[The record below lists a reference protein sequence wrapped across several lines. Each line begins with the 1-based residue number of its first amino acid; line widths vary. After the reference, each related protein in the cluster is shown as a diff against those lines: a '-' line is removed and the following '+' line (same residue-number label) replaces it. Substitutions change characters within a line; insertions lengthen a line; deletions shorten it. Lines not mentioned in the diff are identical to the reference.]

1 MKKTKKVLI
10 TGGYGLL
17 GTSLVNFFL
26 KKKFKVVIL
35 DLKKPLFRKK
45 FFIKSNN
52 LVIEKGNLT
61 NFSSLKKIFNKHKF
75 DGIFHLG
82 AQTQVLDA
90 FKKPY
95 DTYQTNLIGTLNI
108 LELLRK
114 EEINIPLLYSSSDKA
129 YGELK
134 RDYYY
139 ETDNL
144 NGVYP
149 YDASKSVSDIIC
161 QSYSKTYNSKIGIV
175 RSANIYGECDFNFN
189 RIVPETIISILK
201 NKTLKIRTS
210 GKQKRD
216 YVYVSDIC
224 RAYHKIFI
232 KLQKSKNN
240 LIIYNT
246 ASKDNL
252 SALQLIKK
260 IYKIMNVKENYI
272 IKNVSKAE
280 IKNQRL
286 NFNKI
291 KKEIKWKPLISLEQG
306 LKKTINW
313 YKVNKSLF

>member
-1 MKKTKKVLI
+1 MSKINKVFI

-17 GTSLVNFFL
+17 GTALVNFFL
-26 KKKFKVVIL
+26 IKKIKVVIL
-35 DLKKPLFRKK
+35 DFKKPNYRKN
-45 FFIKSNN
+45 FFFTNKN
-52 LVIEKGNLT
+52 LIIEKGDLI
-61 NFSSLKKIFNKHKF
+61 NFKTIQKIFARHKF

-95 DTYQTNLIGTLNI
+95 NTYQTNLIGTLNI
-108 LELLRK
+108 LEIIRK
-114 EEINIPLLYSSSDKA
+114 NKINTPFLYSSSDKA

-134 RDYYY
+134 NKYYF

-144 NGVYP
+144 SGVYP

-161 QSYSKTYNSKIGIV
+161 QSYSKTYNSKIGII
-175 RSANIYGECDFNFN
+175 RSANIYGECDFNLN

-201 NKTLKIRTS
+201 NKRLIIRST

-216 YVYVSDIC
+216 YIYVEDIC
-224 RAYHKIFI
+224 KAYYKIFQ
-232 KLQKSKNN
+232 KLKISKNN
-240 LIIYNT
+240 LLIYNT

-252 SALQLIKK
+252 SALQLVKK
-260 IYKIMNVKENYI
+260 IFKIMNVKENFI
-272 IKNVSKAE
+272 IKNISKAE

-291 KKEIKWKPLISLEQG
+291 KREIKWKPTVSLDVG

-313 YKVNKSLF
+313 YKENIDLF

>member
-26 KKKFKVVIL
+26 KKKIKVVVF
-35 DLKKPLFRKK
+35 DLKKPLFRKN
-45 FFIKSNN
+45 FFIKSKN
-52 LVIEKGNLT
+52 LILEKGNLI
-61 NFSSLKKIFNKHKF
+61 NFNSINKIFTEHKF
-75 DGIFHLG
+75 EGIFHLG

-90 FKKPY
+90 FKEPY

-108 LELLRK
+108 LEVLRK
-114 EEINIPLLYSSSDKA
+114 KKINVPLLYSSSDKA

-134 RDYYY
+134 RKYYH
-139 ETDNL
+139 ETDSL

-175 RSANIYGECDFNFN
+175 RSANIYGECDFNLN
-189 RIVPETIISILK
+189 RIIPETIISILK
-201 NKTLKIRTS
+201 KKTLKIRTT

-216 YVYVSDIC
+216 YVYVNDIC
-224 RAYHKIFI
+224 RAYYKIFI
-232 KLQKSKNN
+232 KLQTSKNN

-246 ASKDNL
+246 ASKYNL

-260 IYKIMNVKENYI
+260 IYKIMNTKENYI

-286 NFNKI
+286 NYNKI
-291 KKEIKWKPLISLEQG
+291 KKEIKWKPLISLDSG